1 MNKPMYNL
9 SSANSNIQFTLKML
23 TLVCLLVITFLTK
36 KHISNSDNYS
46 SIDEPLSQE
55 PSTLKNQL
63 FAE

>member
-1 MNKPMYNL
+1 MYKPMSNL
-9 SSANSNIQFTLKML
+9 SSANPNIQFTLKML

-36 KHISNSDNYS
+36 KHISNPDNYS

-55 PSTLKNQL
+55 PSTLKHQL